1 VKSISKA
8 WSEKDLDKLKGL
20 IGSGVSALRVSVA
33 LKRSRAVVKQKA
45 RELGIPFPTEAELRS
60 KRRQIFLP
68 GVFKTEREKVANDVE
83 HPRSQ
88 RVGSKLPVFA
98 PEEPAG
104 RKLRG

>member
-45 RELGIPFPTEAELRS
+45 RELGISFPTEAQLRA
-60 KRRQIFLP
+60 KRRQIFSNSTDGSPHLSARF
-68 GVFKTEREKVANDVE
+68 GSRVS
-83 HPRSQ
+83 PRI
-88 RVGSKLPVFA
+88 F
-98 PEEPAG
+98 
-104 RKLRG
+104 

>member
-20 IGSGVSALRVSVA
+20 IESSVSALRVSVA

-60 KRRQIFLP
+60 KRRQIFLNSAD
-68 GVFKTEREKVANDVE
+68 GSHLSARFG
-83 HPRSQ
+83 S
-88 RVGSKLPVFA
+88 RVSPHF
-98 PEEPAG
+98 
-104 RKLRG
+104 